1 MYKNGR
7 DVLRASGAAQSL
19 HDEVIAIAAAQIEDD
34 GYIVETNPGPEK
46 NRSIAKGQ
54 WPDIVASSTN
64 EARST
69 LFLEWVFE
77 VETADSV
84 TREQA
89 VNQWAGYAETAS
101 ALAARFALIVP
112 FESVAQARALLDE
125 YGIEG
130 PLFYFEQNKG
140 KVTVSLDDRR

>member
-1 MYKNGR
+1 MYQNGR
-7 DVLRASGAAQSL
+7 DVLRASGEAQSL
-19 HDEVIAIAAAQIEDD
+19 HDAVIAVAAAHIESD
-34 GYIVETNPGPEK
+34 GYVVETNPGPEK

-64 EARST
+64 ESRT
-69 LFLEWVFE
+69 KPILEWVFE

-89 VNQWAGYAETAS
+89 VNQWAGYAETAA

-112 FESVAQARALLDE
+112 FESIAQAKALLHE

-130 PLFYFEQNKG
+130 PLFYFEHVKG
-140 KVTVSLDDRR
+140 KVTVSLDDQR

>member
-7 DVLRASGAAQSL
+7 DVLRASGATQSL
-19 HDEVIAIAAAQIEDD
+19 HDEVIAIAAAQIEGD
-34 GYIVETNPGPEK
+34 GYVVEKNPGPEK
-46 NRSIAKGQ
+46 NRSIATGQ

-64 EARST
+64 ETKTKR
-69 LFLEWVFE
+69 FLEWVFE

-89 VNQWAGYAETAS
+89 VHQWAGYAETAA

-112 FESVAQARALLDE
+112 FESIAQARALLDE

-140 KVTVSLDDRR
+140 KVTVSLDNQR